1 MMKPFFIKTTLRLS
15 RDLVVAARRKGLD
28 EGKPMRLIV
37 EEALER
43 YLSLNSKRKG
53 GQS

>member
-1 MMKPFFIKTTLRLS
+1 MMKTLFRKTTLRLS
-15 RDLVVAARRKGLD
+15 KNLVIAARRRGLN

-43 YLSLNSKRKG
+43 YLSLNSNRKG